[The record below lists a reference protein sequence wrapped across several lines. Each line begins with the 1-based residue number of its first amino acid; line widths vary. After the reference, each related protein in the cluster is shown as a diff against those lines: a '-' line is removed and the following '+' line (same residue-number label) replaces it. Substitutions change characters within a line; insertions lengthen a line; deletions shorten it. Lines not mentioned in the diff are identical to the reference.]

1 VHGLHVVV
9 AVKEVSY
16 VAQCLAC
23 GLAGPERQESLESK
37 LAFDQKRWH

>member
-1 VHGLHVVV
+1 
-9 AVKEVSY
+9 

-23 GLAGPERQESLESK
+23 GAAGPERQDGLEAK